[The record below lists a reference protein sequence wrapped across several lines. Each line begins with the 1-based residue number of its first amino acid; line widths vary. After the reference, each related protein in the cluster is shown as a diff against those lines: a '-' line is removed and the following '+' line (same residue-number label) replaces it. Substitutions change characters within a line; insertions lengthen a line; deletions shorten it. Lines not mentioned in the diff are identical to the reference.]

1 MKILHETYPY
11 RFCENDDSS
20 SGWIEK
26 FNLITKRYS
35 KMYECDSSRQ
45 LVTAMEDIE
54 YCRWLDP
61 EGVPYY
67 RQGRGDVVKSPYS

>member
-26 FNLITKRYS
+26 FNYVTKRYS
-35 KMYECDSSRQ
+35 KFYECDSPLQ
-45 LVTAMEDIE
+45 LLTAMEDHD
-54 YCRWLDP
+54 YVLWLDNQP
-61 EGVPYY
+61 CY
-67 RQGRGDVVKSPYS
+67 RARRGNVVKSPY